1 MGNKDPAAERMEL
14 MRETMWLYRK
24 TDSMM
29 SKYME
34 HMVGH
39 TGVYPAQHRLL
50 MELNHNPCSSQVE
63 LAEKFEVSAAA
74 IAVSLKKLE
83 EGGYIVRQTNTED
96 NRINQVSIT
105 DKGKSVI
112 RQSLHIFQEADRGFL
127 NGLDDNQLQQ
137 LRSYL
142 EQMYENVSDMNNRID
157 REKKTR

>member
-1 MGNKDPAAERMEL
+1 
-14 MRETMWLYRK
+14 
-24 TDSMM
+24 
-29 SKYME
+29 
-34 HMVGH
+34 
-39 TGVYPAQHRLL
+39 

-127 NGLDDNQLQQ
+127 NGLDDSQLQQ